1 MKYSSKITTIIFDMD
16 GVIIDSEPIYFEIEK
31 ELFKSLDIPTS
42 NELHYTFVGMAMNKI
57 WEIIKTK
64 YKLSQPI
71 DDLIKTHKNLMIDYF
86 SEVQNLKP
94 IPDIIPFI
102 QTLISNN
109 IKIAVASSSSRK
121 LVDIVLEKLEIKD
134 LFSCIMSGDD
144 VEDGKPAPDIF
155 LNVAKYLK
163 VIPSSCLVIEDSTN
177 GIKAARN
184 AGMKCIGF
192 NNPNSGK
199 QDLSKADIIINK
211 YSELNTGTLHN
222 LIENTH

>member
-1 MKYSSKITTIIFDMD
+1 MKYSSKITTIILDMD

-31 ELFKSLDIPTS
+31 KLFKSLNIPIS
-42 NELHYTFVGMAMNKI
+42 NELHYTFVGMTMNKI

-71 DDLIKTHKNLMIDYF
+71 DDLIRTHKNLMIDYF

-102 QTLISNN
+102 HTLISNN
-109 IKIAVASSSSRK
+109 IKIAVASSSSRR
-121 LVDIVLEKLEIKD
+121 LVDIVLEKLGIVD

-163 VIPSSCLVIEDSTN
+163 VTPSSCLVIEDSTN

-211 YSELNTGTLHN
+211 YSELNTETLHN